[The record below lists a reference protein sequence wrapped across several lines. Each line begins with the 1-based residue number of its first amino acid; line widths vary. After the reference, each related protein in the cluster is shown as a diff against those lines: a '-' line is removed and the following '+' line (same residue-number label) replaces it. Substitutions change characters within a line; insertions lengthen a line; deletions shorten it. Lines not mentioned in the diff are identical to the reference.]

1 VLSADEEYFSYTDVP
16 AEWIPIESLGASLSP
31 RAHGVDHAYARM
43 IAETEGELDPIVVHR
58 DSMSVIDGM
67 HRIRVAELRGEQKIA
82 ARFFDGSAE
91 DAFVVAV
98 RLNVWHGRT
107 LTLNER
113 RAAALRIISTHAH
126 WSDRAIAEQV
136 GLSAKTVGKLRQGL
150 GTDHIRPAVRIGQ
163 DGRSRPDSTVEGRQ
177 RAASILNANPHMPL
191 RELSRQSGLSVGTAR
206 NVRERLRLDQD
217 PVPERLR
224 VHSAPAEARTDLR
237 YETGNPLQAETGAL
251 VRKLAQDPSLR
262 YTDDGRTLL
271 RVLLATE
278 MERSR
283 WEEIIRMIP
292 AHCAAPVR
300 AIMLKR
306 SADWR
311 YLAGLALVG
320 EEPEG

>member
-1 VLSADEEYFSYTDVP
+1 ML
-16 AEWIPIESLGASLSP
+16 
-31 RAHGVDHAYARM
+31 
-43 IAETEGELDPIVVHR
+43 AETEGELGPIVVHR
-58 DSMSVIDGM
+58 DSMGVIDGA
-67 HRIRVAELRGEQKIA
+67 HRIRAAELRGEQRVA

-98 RLNVWHGRT
+98 RLNVRHGRT

-113 RAAALRIISTHAH
+113 KAAALRIVSTHPH
-126 WSDRAIAEQV
+126 WSDRAIAEQA

-150 GTDHIRPAVRIGQ
+150 GADHVRPLVRIGQ
-163 DGRSRPDSTVEGRQ
+163 DGRSRPASTVEGRR
-177 RAASILNANPHMPL
+177 RAASILETNPHLPL
-191 RELSRQSGLSVGTAR
+191 RELSRRSGLSVGTAR

-224 VHSAPAEARTDLR
+224 GHSAPAEARTDLR
-237 YETGNPLQAETGAL
+237 HETGYLLQAETGVL
-251 VRKLAQDPSLR
+251 VHKLARDPSLR

-283 WEEIIRMIP
+283 WEEILRVIP
-292 AHCAAPVR
+292 AHCAAPVQ

-311 YLAGLALVG
+311 YFAGLALVG
-320 EEPEG
+320 EEPGGGSK